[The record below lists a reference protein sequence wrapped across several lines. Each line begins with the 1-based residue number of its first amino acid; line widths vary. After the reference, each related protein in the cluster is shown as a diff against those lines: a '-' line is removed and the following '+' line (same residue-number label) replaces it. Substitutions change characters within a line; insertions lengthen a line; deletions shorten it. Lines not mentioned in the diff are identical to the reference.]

1 MRKIVI
7 ILLMSL
13 SPSALFAQI
22 TLEQRRTK
30 AREHYPAIR
39 QYELVEQT
47 RELSLSNASNAW
59 LPQIMV
65 GAQATWQTAVA
76 TFPELLSNLMKTQGM
91 DIPGIRKDQYQAS
104 VQVDQPLWDGG
115 QGRAQR
121 ELAEARALEQ
131 AGQLD
136 VDMYALEQRIDDMYF
151 GILMLESRISQSE
164 TMISLLKSNWEQAK
178 AMIRGGVALQ
188 SDADAI
194 EAEIL
199 QAGQSLS
206 SLRSALDT
214 YRQVLEI
221 FIGEPLPEEL
231 ERPSMPRARETS
243 RPELTLL
250 DAKIGT
256 LTAQEGLI
264 KTSILPRISLFAQG
278 WYGYPGLDMFKSM
291 TSADWSWNAIVG
303 IRMNWN
309 VSALFTRDNQLQQI
323 STAKSQA
330 EVQKDLFSFNT
341 RLQSIGLDA
350 DVSRLQNQATEDVR
364 ICQLR
369 RRIRQSAES
378 QYRNGTITI
387 AQLLKAITDETTA
400 EAAAENH
407 VLELLKI
414 AYESRHNR

>member
-22 TLEQRRTK
+22 TLEQCRTK

>member
-22 TLEQRRTK
+22 TLEQCRTK

-264 KTSILPRISLFAQG
+264 KTSILPRISLFTQG

-350 DVSRLQNQATEDVR
+350 DVSRLQNQATEDAR

>member
-22 TLEQRRTK
+22 TLEQCRTK

-104 VQVDQPLWDGG
+104 VQVDQTLWDGG

-151 GILMLESRISQSE
+151 GILMLESHISQSE

-350 DVSRLQNQATEDVR
+350 DMSRLQNLAAEDAR

-369 RRIRQSAES
+369 KGIRQSAES
-378 QYRNGTITI
+378 QYRGGTITT
-387 AQLLKAITDETTA
+387 AQLLKAIADETSAEATA
-400 EAAAENH
+400 ESH
-407 VLELLKI
+407 SLELLKT

>member
-22 TLEQRRTK
+22 TLEQCRTK

-65 GAQATWQTAVA
+65 GAQASWQTAVA

-151 GILMLESRISQSE
+151 GILMLESHISQSE

-350 DVSRLQNQATEDVR
+350 DVSRLQNQATEDAR

>member
-22 TLEQRRTK
+22 TLEQCRTK

-39 QYELVEQT
+39 QYDLVEQT
-47 RELSLSNASNAW
+47 RELTLSNASSAW

-91 DIPGIRKDQYQAS
+91 DIPGIRKDQYQVS

-121 ELAEARALEQ
+121 ELAEARAREQ
-131 AGQLD
+131 SGQLD
-136 VDMYALEQRIDDMYF
+136 VDMYALEQRIDDLYF

-199 QAGQSLS
+199 QARQSLS
-206 SLRSALDT
+206 SLQSASRT
-214 YRQVLEI
+214 YRQVLEL
-221 FIGEPLPEEL
+221 FIGEPIPEDL
-231 ERPSMPRARETS
+231 ERPSMPVLRETP

-256 LTAQEGLI
+256 LAAQEGLV
-264 KTSILPRISLFAQG
+264 KSAVLPRVSLFAQG
-278 WYGYPGLDMFKSM
+278 WYGYPGLDMFRSM
-291 TSADWSWNAIVG
+291 SSADWTWNAIVG

-350 DVSRLQNQATEDVR
+350 DVSRIQNQATEDAR

-378 QYRNGTITI
+378 KYRNGTITI

>member
-22 TLEQRRTK
+22 TLEQCRTK

-104 VQVDQPLWDGG
+104 VQVDQTLWDGG

-256 LTAQEGLI
+256 LTAQEWLI

-350 DVSRLQNQATEDVR
+350 DVSRLQNQATEDAR

>member
-1 MRKIVI
+1 MRR
-7 ILLMSL
+7 LLVMLLVAL

-22 TLEQRRTK
+22 TLEQCRTK
-30 AREHYPAIR
+30 AREHYPAVK
-39 QYELVEQT
+39 QYKLVEQT
-47 RELSLSNASNAW
+47 RELTLSNASSAW
-59 LPQIMV
+59 LPQIIV

-76 TFPELLSNLMKTQGM
+76 TFPEILTNMMKAQGI
-91 DIPGIRKDQYQAS
+91 DIPGIRKDQYQVS

-115 QGRAQR
+115 QGRARR
-121 ELAEARALEQ
+121 ELAEAQAREQ
-131 AGQLD
+131 SGQLD
-136 VDMYALEQRIDDMYF
+136 VDMYALEQRIDELYF
-151 GILMLESRISQSE
+151 GILMLDSRIAQSDV
-164 TMISLLKSNWEQAK
+164 MISLLKSNWEQAK
-178 AMIRGGVALQ
+178 AMVRGGVALQ

-199 QAGQSLS
+199 QAGQSLA
-206 SLRSALDT
+206 SLQSARDT
-214 YRQVLEI
+214 YRQVLEF
-221 FIGEPLPEEL
+221 FIGESLPETL
-231 ERPSMPRARETS
+231 ERPSMPSRRVS
-243 RPELTLL
+243 PRPELTLL

-264 KTSILPRISLFAQG
+264 KSSILPRVSLFAQG

-291 TSADWSWNAIVG
+291 TSADWTWNAIVG
-303 IRMNWN
+303 VRMNWN
-309 VSALFTRDNQLQQI
+309 VSALFTRNNQLQQV
-323 STAKSQA
+323 STAKTQA

-350 DVSRLQNQATEDVR
+350 DVSRLQNQATEDAR

>member
-1 MRKIVI
+1 MRKFVI

-22 TLEQRRTK
+22 TLEQCRAK

-39 QYELVEQT
+39 QYDLVEQT
-47 RELSLSNASNAW
+47 RELTLSNASSAR
-59 LPQIMV
+59 LPQILV

-91 DIPGIRKDQYQAS
+91 DIPGIRKDQYQVS

-115 QGRAQR
+115 QSRAQR
-121 ELAEARALEQ
+121 EIAEARAREQ
-131 AGQLD
+131 SGQLD
-136 VDMYALEQRIDDMYF
+136 VDMYALEHRIDELYF
-151 GILMLESRISQSE
+151 GILMLDSRISQSE
-164 TMISLLKSNWEQAK
+164 AMISLLGSSWEQAQ

-199 QAGQSLS
+199 QAKQSLS
-206 SLRSALDT
+206 SLQAARST
-214 YRQVLEI
+214 YRQVLEL
-221 FIGEPLPEEL
+221 FIGEPISENLA
-231 ERPSMPRARETS
+231 RPSLPTLRETP

-256 LTAQEGLI
+256 LTAQEGLV
-264 KTSILPRISLFAQG
+264 KSAVLPRVSLFAQG
-278 WYGYPGLDMFKSM
+278 WYGYPGLDMFRSM
-291 TSADWSWNAIVG
+291 TSADWTWNAIVG

-309 VSALFTRDNQLQQI
+309 VSALFTRENQLQQI
-323 STAKSQA
+323 RTAISQA

-341 RLQSIGLDA
+341 RVQSIGLDA
-350 DVSRLQNQATEDVR
+350 DVSRLQSQAAEDGRITE
-364 ICQLR
+364 LR
-369 RRIRQSAES
+369 RSIRQGAES
-378 QYRNGTITI
+378 KYRNGTIT
-387 AQLLKAITDETTA
+387 ATELLKAITDEATA
-400 EAAAENH
+400 EATAEGH
-407 VLELLKI
+407 VLEFLKT